1 MARPIPAP
9 RGDRALTSAPASAIV
24 PTVGRAA
31 QLEACLDS
39 LAACEPAAGEIL
51 VVDQSGAA
59 EIKALAERF
68 ADAGARY
75 VRCDGRGKPSGANLG
90 LREARH
96 ESVLFTDDDCSPEIS
111 WVGAALEALAAGP
124 STIATGRVLAPEA
137 SVYVPSTID
146 DSQSR
151 EYVGVLHVSAI
162 FGNNMAF
169 NRDAVLGIGGFDERF
184 TLAADDNDL
193 CYRWLRA
200 GGRIRY
206 EPEMVVWHHDWRSP
220 DELDGLYVRYA
231 RFQGLFYAKHLRE
244 GDLGVVPFILRDI
257 RDGVVGL
264 RDRYFRGRPRGSDW
278 RQGVLRGLPAGL
290 LAGWRA

>member
-1 MARPIPAP
+1 VE
-9 RGDRALTSAPASAIV
+9 SVIV

-39 LAACEPAAGEIL
+39 LAACEPPPAEIL
-51 VVDQSGAA
+51 IVDQSGSG
-59 EIKALAERF
+59 EIEALAERF
-68 ADAGARY
+68 AAAGARY
-75 VRCDGRGKPSGANLG
+75 IRCDGKGKPRGANLG
-90 LREARH
+90 LRRASH
-96 ESVLFTDDDCSPEIS
+96 DTVLFIDDDCTADSA
-111 WVGAALEALAAGP
+111 WVGVTRTALAERP
-124 STIATGRVLAPEA
+124 STILTGRVLAPDE
-137 SVYVPSTID
+137 SIYVPSTID
-146 DSQSR
+146 DTR
-151 EYVGVLHVSAI
+151 ARDYVGELHVSAI

-169 NRDAVLGIGGFDERF
+169 NRDAVLAIGGFDERF

-231 RFQGLFYAKHLRE
+231 RFQGLFYAKHLRD

-264 RDRYFRGRPRGSDW
+264 RDRYLRGRPRGSDW